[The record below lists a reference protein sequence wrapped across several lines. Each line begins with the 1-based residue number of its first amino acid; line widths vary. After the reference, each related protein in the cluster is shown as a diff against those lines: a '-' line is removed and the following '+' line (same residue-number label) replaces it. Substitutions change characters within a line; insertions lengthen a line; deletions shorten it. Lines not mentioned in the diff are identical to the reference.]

1 MHILSAILLLISMSG
16 CITWIAAHYGYFLLI
31 AWHHWTFVWF
41 LRLSPWVLLI
51 LAPLCWRKTVQW
63 RRLDVAK
70 YGIFSPSRGKY
81 TSYPTQWIYRRSF
94 AERFCQY
101 GFLLAMVTLP
111 YATGSDIPEWIVAII
126 LLCWGF
132 LMFSV
137 RALFH
142 VR

>member
-1 MHILSAILLLISMSG
+1 MHIISAILLLISMSG
-16 CITWIAAHYGYFLLI
+16 CIIWIAAHYGYVLLI

-41 LRLSPWVLLI
+41 LRLSPWTLLI

-63 RRLDVAK
+63 RRLEAGK
-70 YGIFSPSRGKY
+70 SRMIQLSRGHY
-81 TSYPTQWIYRRSF
+81 MPLPAFYYRRSF

-111 YATGSDIPEWIVAII
+111 YASRASQPEWIVAII

>member
-1 MHILSAILLLISMSG
+1 MHFISAILLLISMSG
-16 CITWIAAHYGYFLLI
+16 SIIWIAAHYGYVLLI

-41 LRLSPWVLLI
+41 LHLSPWVLLI

-63 RRLDVAK
+63 RRLEFVNLNQ
-70 YGIFSPSRGKY
+70 SCLSRGHH
-81 TSYPTQWIYRRSF
+81 SFPYRLYNKRSF

-111 YATGSDIPEWIVAII
+111 YANGSDIPEWIVAII